1 MALKPWREIAQPH
14 DDVLHG
20 TFKEAEFAADITQVY
35 TGKAT
40 AEYQD
45 ARQFYSRTFI
55 TEGMRWLLISV
66 AQRLA
71 GHGGDPVIQL
81 QTSFGGGKTHTMLAV
96 YHLATCKQTAS
107 LEGIPSILDTSG
119 IHELP
124 NAKVAVIDGINNSP
138 SHQSTVNG
146 IKVNTLWGNLA
157 VQLMGQQGYDLVA
170 ASDTDGTSPGKEVLA
185 DLLRKASPVVILID
199 ELVAYIRQFEGGKEY
214 AGGTFD
220 SNMSF
225 VQALT
230 EAVKIVPDA
239 ILLASLPESDL
250 EIGGET
256 GKRTLAAL
264 EKYFGRVESVWKPVG
279 AEEAFEIVRRRLFAT
294 TGDAHEI
301 DTICRSYADFYR
313 EHSDK
318 FPAETQEST
327 YTDRLKRSYP
337 IHPEIFDRLYEDWST
352 LDKFQRTRGVLQYM
366 AIVIHHLWQAN
377 NQDSLIL
384 PGSIPLEDTTV
395 RNKSIHYLPQGW
407 EPVIERE
414 VDGPRSA
421 TADIDKQNPLFGSV
435 HAARRTMRTVFLGSA
450 PSHPGQLVRGIK
462 KERILLGAV
471 QPGQMVHIFEDVQKR
486 IKDRLHY
493 LYTEDDRLWLDTK
506 PNLRREMESRK
517 QNFNEKEQILPL
529 IKDRV
534 QHLFGHSHSFSG
546 IHVFV
551 PSADIPD
558 EIGNGPRLVVLPLD
572 GAYIKGNTNPAFITA
587 EEILRN
593 RGNQP
598 RLRQNRL
605 IFLAPDGDVISRLKE
620 QARTYLAWDSIIHD
634 VENEKLNLDLFQSKQ
649 AKKQQEGALLTL
661 RQLIRET
668 YKWLICPMEEFV
680 QGKPKLIWETLTL
693 STAVQSVVKEIEQ
706 KLHDEE
712 WVIYKWSPVH
722 LKNLLEKW
730 YFKEGKTDQNEF
742 ELWFDMCQYLYMPRL
757 KGPDV
762 LATAINE
769 GLSSKDYF
777 GHATGKDADGYM
789 GFHFGNGSIFTIDKE
804 GILIEKNSAQAYSDK
819 ISLSAKQK
827 DMAGTATTQG
837 TPGGNIH
844 IAGTSPQPGKDKQLP
859 ANQVSEKKT
868 HFYGTVNLNSLTAKL
883 DFATIVDEVIQLF
896 TSQLAVNVDISVE
909 ISAQKESGFDESVQR
924 AVRENCTVL
933 KFRNAEFEEN

>member
-35 TGKAT
+35 SGKAT

-45 ARQFYSRTFI
+45 AQQFYSRTFI
-55 TEGMRWLLISV
+55 TEGMRLLLISV
-66 AQRLA
+66 TQRLA

-96 YHLATCKQTAS
+96 YHLATCKDTSA
-107 LEGIPSILDTSG
+107 LDGIPSILDASG
-119 IHELP
+119 IHKLP
-124 NAKVAVIDGINNSP
+124 KAKIAVIDGINISP
-138 SHQSTVNG
+138 SHQSEITG
-146 IKVNTLWGNLA
+146 IKVKTLWGNLA

-170 ASDTDGTSPGKEVLA
+170 ASDKDGTSPGKEVLA
-185 DLLRKASPVVILID
+185 NLLRQASPVVILID
-199 ELVAYIRQFEGGKEY
+199 ELVAYIRQFDGGKEY
-214 AGGTFD
+214 SGGTFD
-220 SNMSF
+220 SNISF
-225 VQALT
+225 IQALT
-230 EAVKIVPDA
+230 EAIKLVPDA

-279 AEEAFEIVRRRLFAT
+279 AEEAFEIVRRRLFAN
-294 TGDAHEI
+294 TGNIAEI
-301 DTICRSYADFYR
+301 DQICKAYADFYR
-313 EHSDK
+313 ENSDK
-318 FPAETQEST
+318 FPAETLEST
-327 YTDRLKRSYP
+327 YADRLKRSYP

-384 PGSIPLEDTTV
+384 PGSIPLEDTIV
-395 RNKSIHYLPQGW
+395 RNKSIHYLPLGW

-450 PSHPGQLVRGIK
+450 PSNSGQMARGIK

-471 QPGQMVHIFEDVQKR
+471 QPGQLVHIFEDVQKR
-486 IKDRLHY
+486 LRDRLHY
-493 LYTEDDRLWLDTK
+493 LYTEDDRFWLDTK

-517 QNFNEKEQILPL
+517 QNINEKEQILPL
-529 IKDRV
+529 IKERV
-534 QHLFGHSHSFSG
+534 QHVFGHSHSFSG
-546 IHVFV
+546 IHIFA

-558 EIGNGPRLVVLPLD
+558 EIGNGPRLVVLPLEA
-572 GAYIKGNTNPAFITA
+572 AYLKGNSNPAFIAA

-598 RLRQNRL
+598 RQRQNRL
-605 IFLAPDGDVISRLKE
+605 IFLAPDGDVISRLKD

-634 VENEKLNLDLFQSKQ
+634 VDNEKLNLDLFQSKQ
-649 AKKQQEGALLTL
+649 AIKQRDGALSTL
-661 RQLIRET
+661 RQLVREA
-668 YKWLICPMEEFV
+668 YKWLICPIEEFV
-680 QGKPKLIWETLTL
+680 QGKPKLVWEALAL
-693 STAVQSVVKEIEQ
+693 SPATQSIVKEIEQ

-712 WVIYKWSPVH
+712 WVIYKWAPVH

-730 YFKEGKTDQNEF
+730 YFKDGKTDQNEF

-762 LATAINE
+762 LAAAINE
-769 GLSSKDYF
+769 GLSSEDFF
-777 GHATGKDADGYM
+777 GHASGKDADGYL
-789 GFHFGNGSIFTIDKE
+789 GFHFGNGSIFNIDKE
-804 GILIEKNSAQAYSDK
+804 GILIEKGAAKAYKEKITQAAAQKTVQSEVSGQTPAGNTFP
-819 ISLSAKQK
+819 AKGPSQSI
-827 DMAGTATTQG
+827 GTEKPSQA
-837 TPGGNIH
+837 PG
-844 IAGTSPQPGKDKQLP
+844 SP
-859 ANQVSEKKT
+859 KKS
-868 HFYGTVNLNSLTAKL
+868 HFYGTVKLDPLTAKI
-883 DFATIVDEVIQLF
+883 DFATIVDEVIQQF
-896 TSQLAVNVDISVE
+896 TSQLCVNVDISVE
-909 ISAQKESGFDESVQR
+909 ISAQKDSGFDESVQR
-924 AVRENCTVL
+924 SVRENCNVL
-933 KFRNAEFEEN
+933 KFRNAEFEEG